1 MLHGAQHALLIEANV
16 LIELVG
22 IRKGPHQV
30 LRASL
35 KACLIYLWYIQFH
48 VRLKRCNLLCHD
60 LPWLKFN
67 MINFKSIT
75 FAYKSDY

>member
-48 VRLKRCNLLCHD
+48 VR
-60 LPWLKFN
+60 
-67 MINFKSIT
+67 
-75 FAYKSDY
+75 